1 MVQLQEDPWVVI
13 RRCRLRREAER
24 YALVLA
30 AMGIASRIRFDGER
44 AALLVAA
51 ADAEPAEREI
61 AAYVR
66 ENSHQP
72 PPPLTVQP
80 AQQALLGVGAYACL
94 LLFLNGA
101 AIREAFGFDWLMA
114 GAAQAG
120 LIGEGQVWRAATAL
134 GLHGDGSHLL
144 GNLAFGGLFG
154 FLLAQLIGAG
164 LAWLAILLAGIFGN
178 LLAAQLHP
186 APHTS
191 IGASTAVFG
200 ALGLLVVLSWLQ
212 QAPRRLRG
220 LRRWMPF
227 AAGAMLF
234 AYLGIGD
241 ERTDVLAHVTGFV
254 GGVAVGLLLA
264 WVKPS
269 LQPERQLGYGIG
281 ALFVF
286 SLAWILALAA

>member
-1 MVQLQEDPWVVI
+1 
-13 RRCRLRREAER
+13 
-24 YALVLA
+24 
-30 AMGIASRIRFDGER
+30 MGISSRVHSDGNQVI
-44 AALLVAA
+44 LLVAA
-51 ADAEPAEREI
+51 ADAADAEQEI

-66 ENSHQP
+66 ENTHQP
-72 PPPLTVQP
+72 PAPLQLHP
-80 AQQALLGVGAYACL
+80 SREALFGAAVYACL
-94 LLFLNGA
+94 LTFLHA
-101 AIREAFGFDWLMA
+101 AAMRHAFGLDWFAA

-120 LIGEGQVWRAATAL
+120 KISHGQLWRSITAL

-241 ERTDVLAHVTGFV
+241 ERTDVLAHVTGCV
-254 GGVAVGLLLA
+254 GGVAGGLLLA
-264 WVKPS
+264 WVQPS